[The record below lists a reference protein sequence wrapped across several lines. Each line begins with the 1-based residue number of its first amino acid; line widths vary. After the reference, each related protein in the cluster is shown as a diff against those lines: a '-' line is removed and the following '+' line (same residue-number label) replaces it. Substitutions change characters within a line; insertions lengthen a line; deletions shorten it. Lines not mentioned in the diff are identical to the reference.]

1 MNLIVGSTGQV
12 GRAVALHLAST
23 GKPVSALVRPGADA
37 ARTQPLRDAGI
48 PLVEGDLKDA
58 ASLRRACQNVATVVS
73 TASATISRGAGDSID
88 TVDRD
93 GQLRLVDAARDAGVR
108 HFVYLSFSG
117 NVRGGFPL
125 HEAKRAVE
133 RHLVESGV
141 PYTIVRPS
149 FFMEVWLS
157 PHAGFDPAGGAVRIY
172 GSGESPVSMISA
184 ADVARYVAGCVD
196 NPAARNQV
204 IELGGPEAVTYN
216 GVVAMYESAL
226 GRSVARQH
234 VPEEA
239 LEAQM
244 AGAPE
249 PLQRTLAGL
258 ALAVARGDAIDVRP
272 ALRIVDIRL
281 TPVQEYVKRVTTQA
295 RPST

>member
-12 GRAVALHLAST
+12 GRAVALHLVSM
-23 GKPVSALVRPGADA
+23 GKPVSAMVRPGADA

-58 ASLRRACQNVATVVS
+58 ESLRRACRDVATVVS

-88 TVDRD
+88 TVDRE

-108 HFVYLSFSG
+108 HLVYLSFSG
-117 NVRGGFPL
+117 NVRGNFPL
-125 HEAKRAVE
+125 HEAKRTVE
-133 RHLVESGV
+133 RHLMDSGV

-157 PHAGFDPAGGAVRIY
+157 PHAGFDPMGGTVRIY

-216 GVVAMYESAL
+216 DVVALFERAL
-226 GRSVARQH
+226 GRSLVRQH
-234 VPEEA
+234 VPEAA
-239 LEAQM
+239 LETQM
-244 AGAPE
+244 ASAPE

-258 ALAVARGDAIDVRP
+258 ALAVARGDAIDVAP
-272 ALRIVDIRL
+272 ALAVVDTPL
-281 TPVQEYVKRVTTQA
+281 TPVREYVRRVTGH
-295 RPST
+295 